1 MIHIHSKINYQLRSH
16 IFTKRK
22 FLISVLLGVSMSLFA
37 QEKEAIHVITK
48 HIQKT
53 FPYATGFEVNLE
65 GDNAEVFVESW
76 DRAEIQVHIELVAK
90 HPEKAVAE
98 KELERITYQAER
110 FKRRIYIRNY
120 VKSES
125 ALPVK
130 AILKANYYLKVP
142 ADCPVYLKNAFGSTN
157 VKDLANKLRIFSEFT
172 NIQLD
177 NIQGT
182 VEMNSKYGDIR
193 GDRLMGNF
201 DIESRHAN
209 INLHDIVGNY
219 NINAQY
225 GTINLW
231 AGKGLIDLNIIA
243 NKADVNLF
251 NIDPK
256 THQQQL
262 FVEYGKL
269 SIPNGWQFKFVE
281 NTSALKHVTFKPNQE
296 YFANITINVAFGD
309 LAISGKK

>member
-1 MIHIHSKINYQLRSH
+1 MN
-16 IFTKRK
+16 
-22 FLISVLLGVSMSLFA
+22 LLA
-37 QEKEAIHVITK
+37 QEKETVHVITK
-48 HIQKT
+48 HIHKT

-65 GDNAEVFVESW
+65 GENAEVFVESW
-76 DRAEIQVHIELVAK
+76 DKAEIQVHIELVSK
-90 HPEKAVAE
+90 HPERAIAE
-98 KELERITYQAER
+98 KELERISYQAER

-120 VKSES
+120 VKLED
-125 ALPVK
+125 ALPTQ

-157 VKDLANKLRIFSEFT
+157 VKDLANQLRIFSEFT
-172 NIQLD
+172 NVQLD

-182 VEMNSKYGDIR
+182 VEMNSKYGDIQ
-193 GDRLMGNF
+193 GARLVGNF
-201 DIESRHAN
+201 EIKSRHSN
-209 INLHDIVGNY
+209 ISLHDIVGNY
-219 NINAQY
+219 TINAHY
-225 GTINLW
+225 GTVNLW
-231 AGKGLIDLNIIA
+231 AGKGLIDLNITA

-269 SIPNGWQFKFVE
+269 SIPNGWQFNFVE
-281 NTSALKHVTFKPNQE
+281 NTSTLKHVTFKPNQE